1 MTGRLKRV
9 FDDTKE
15 ANRQA
20 IVDALSGR
28 KLETMLD
35 IGPHKGDY
43 TERVAKAVGATSVAG
58 IELIPDHV
66 PAAEARGIKVT
77 LADVDDGLP
86 YADESFDL
94 VLANQV
100 IEHVRSTDQFM
111 TEIRRVLRPDGIAC
125 ISTNNLSSWHNIISL
140 ALGHQPMPMHVSDEV
155 IIGNPLNP
163 EHGDAHEDR
172 GRTHLRLFTTRALV
186 ELAEHHGLRLTA
198 VEHVGYYPL
207 TPRLARRAVKLD
219 PRHAA
224 YMICLLQRP

>member
-1 MTGRLKRV
+1 MSGRLKRV

-28 KLETMLD
+28 TLPSMLD
-35 IGPHKGDY
+35 IGPHKGGF
-43 TERVAKAVGATSVAG
+43 TERVAKAVGATSIDG

-77 LADVDDGLP
+77 LGDVDDGLP
-86 YADESFDL
+86 YPDESFDL

-111 TEIRRVLRPDGIAC
+111 TEIRRVLRPNGIAC
-125 ISTNNLSSWHNIISL
+125 VSTNNLSSWHNIISL

-155 IIGNPLNP
+155 IIGNPMNP
-163 EHGDAHEDR
+163 EQGSEHEDR

-186 ELAEHHGLRLTA
+186 ELAEHHGLKATR

-207 TPRLARRAVKLD
+207 SPRLAPRAVKID
-219 PRHAA
+219 GRHAA
-224 YMICLLQRP
+224 YMICLLERP